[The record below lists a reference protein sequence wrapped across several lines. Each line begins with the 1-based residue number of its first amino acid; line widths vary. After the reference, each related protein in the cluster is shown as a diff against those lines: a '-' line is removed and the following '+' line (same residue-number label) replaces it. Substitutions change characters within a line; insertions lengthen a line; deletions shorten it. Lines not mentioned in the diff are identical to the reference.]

1 MTKQYGAGIAT
12 GIVGMFLLAVVAW
25 LVVVY
30 TGAYNIAA
38 SAPHADVVRWT
49 LETAMH
55 RSVANRAGEI
65 ALPEEP
71 SGELVAEGAGH
82 YAESCVYCH
91 GAPGQDPA
99 KWSRGIRPEPPHLT
113 EHATEWEPKEI
124 HWIITNG
131 IKMSGMPAFGEHHSP
146 GEILALTAFV
156 DALPGLSVD
165 DYSTLTKSD

>member
-1 MTKQYGAGIAT
+1 MTKQYGAGLAT
-12 GIVGMFLLAVVAW
+12 GIAGMVLLAVVAW

-30 TGAYNIAA
+30 TGVYNIAA

-49 LETAMH
+49 FETTMH
-55 RSVANRAGEI
+55 RSVVNRAGEI

-71 SGELVAEGAGH
+71 SRELVAEGAGH

-113 EHATEWEPKEI
+113 ERATEWAPNEI

-146 GEILALTAFV
+146 EEILALTAFV
-156 DALPGLSVD
+156 DALPGLTAD
-165 DYSTLTKSD
+165 DYSALTKPD